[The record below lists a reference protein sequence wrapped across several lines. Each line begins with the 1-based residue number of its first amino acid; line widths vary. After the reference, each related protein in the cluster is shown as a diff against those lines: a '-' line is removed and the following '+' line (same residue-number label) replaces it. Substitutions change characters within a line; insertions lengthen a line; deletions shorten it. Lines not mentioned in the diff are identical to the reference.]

1 MNDQQ
6 QTATMQYIGGLFFR
20 RLHETLSEPEQAEL
34 DAWLNRQQPDDRRF
48 FEEMTDWEQI
58 QSALQYMYG
67 IDVPAALAEVQKK
80 ILLETVNGEPVP
92 ASGGSPTKGR
102 LTVADRATHRTR
114 RTILSYKYAA
124 AAAVVGLVIG
134 GAALF
139 TLLKK
144 KDDLSTKPIAER
156 FRNDV
161 APASEKAILEL
172 ADGSRIALDSAA
184 KGELVQQGSTRVLKQ
199 DNGQLKYDAE
209 KTTPGATGI
218 PYAYNTVTT
227 PRGGQ
232 YRVVLPDG
240 SKVWLNAASSLR
252 FPTGFAGHER
262 KVELVGEAYFEVAKN
277 PAMPFKVTVKP
288 FAGNAASAP
297 MEVEVLGTEFNIN
310 AYGDE
315 TDRRTTLLQG
325 SVKITAGS
333 GQSLLK
339 PGQQAR
345 VNAGGL
351 QIMPEVDTDEVIA
364 WKNGLFQ
371 FKEANIQSIMRQVSR
386 WYDVEVEYRG
396 NIHQQFFGKIP
407 RRVQVS
413 TLLKILESTG
423 WVHFAIEGKKI
434 TVAP

>member
-1 MNDQQ
+1 
-6 QTATMQYIGGLFFR
+6 
-20 RLHETLSEPEQAEL
+20 
-34 DAWLNRQQPDDRRF
+34 
-48 FEEMTDWEQI
+48 
-58 QSALQYMYG
+58 
-67 IDVPAALAEVQKK
+67 
-80 ILLETVNGEPVP
+80 
-92 ASGGSPTKGR
+92 
-102 LTVADRATHRTR
+102 VAGRATHRSW
-114 RTILSYKYAA
+114 ILSYKYAA

-139 TLLKK
+139 TFLKK
-144 KDDLSTKPIAER
+144 KNDLSTKPIAER

-161 APASEKAILEL
+161 APGSEKAILEL
-172 ADGSRIALDSAA
+172 ADGRRIALDSMAN
-184 KGELVQQGSTRVLKQ
+184 GGQLQQGTTRIMKQ
-199 DNGQLKYDAE
+199 NNGQVQYHPE
-209 KTTPGATGI
+209 EMPPGVVDVAV
-218 PYAYNTVTT
+218 AYNTVST

-240 SKVWLNAASSLR
+240 SRVWLNAASSLR
-252 FPTGFAGHER
+252 FPTGFAGNER

-288 FAGNAASAP
+288 LPGNTASAP

-315 TDRRTTLLQG
+315 TDRRTTLIQG
-325 SVKITAGS
+325 SVKIMAGS

-351 QIMPEVDTDEVIA
+351 QIMPEVDTDEAIA

-386 WYDVEVEYRG
+386 WYDVEVEYKG
-396 NIHQQFFGKIP
+396 NINQQFFGKIP